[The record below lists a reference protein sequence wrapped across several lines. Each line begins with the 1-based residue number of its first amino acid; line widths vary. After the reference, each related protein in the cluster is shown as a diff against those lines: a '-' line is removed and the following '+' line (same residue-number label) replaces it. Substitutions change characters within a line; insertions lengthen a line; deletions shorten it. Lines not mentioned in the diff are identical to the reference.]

1 MSKYHPHNL
10 TQAGLLIALGILI
23 PFVTGHAF
31 GVQGTV
37 LLPMHFTVLLAGF
50 LLGPFWGAVI
60 GVLTPLISSVLTG
73 MPPAFPMLPLMIGE
87 LGTYGWAT
95 GHFWNR
101 GWGLLPALVASMVLG
116 RLVRVLLVSGLF
128 LFNGK
133 ALGLLL
139 FVFILQG
146 LPGMVLQ
153 LLILPR
159 VLRALGLAQA
169 GKTAPAANTNTNVPT
184 KEQIGENIMKEN
196 HTQNQALEALIQS
209 EMHKIVHE
217 GQSIA
222 ILQDGQVVF
231 TDTAK
236 GVMPLLKVLRAQP
249 ELLKGAVAV
258 DKIVGK
264 AAAMLF
270 TLGGVKEVHT
280 YIISTAGKEY
290 LEKHHIPVFFQ
301 TEIAMIENRM
311 KTGICPFEKSVM
323 DTEDPAEAQQLLAAT
338 AARLMSGKRP
348 AAPQEQIQAEAK

>member
-1 MSKYHPHNL
+1 
-10 TQAGLLIALGILI
+10 
-23 PFVTGHAF
+23 
-31 GVQGTV
+31 
-37 LLPMHFTVLLAGF
+37 
-50 LLGPFWGAVI
+50 
-60 GVLTPLISSVLTG
+60 
-73 MPPAFPMLPLMIGE
+73 
-87 LGTYGWAT
+87 
-95 GHFWNR
+95 
-101 GWGLLPALVASMVLG
+101 
-116 RLVRVLLVSGLF
+116 
-128 LFNGK
+128 
-133 ALGLLL
+133 
-139 FVFILQG
+139 
-146 LPGMVLQ
+146 
-153 LLILPR
+153 
-159 VLRALGLAQA
+159 
-169 GKTAPAANTNTNVPT
+169 
-184 KEQIGENIMKEN
+184 MKEN

-301 TEIAMIENRM
+301 TEIA
-311 KTGICPFEKSVM
+311 
-323 DTEDPAEAQQLLAAT
+323 
-338 AARLMSGKRP
+338 
-348 AAPQEQIQAEAK
+348 